1 MRLFTPMF
9 MKPSDIYLIAKSLR
23 IGLCPIRLPVAYHG
37 MLDFVPVKI
46 ENLLLKSFDPI
57 FLGSQAPLKHIKA
70 FRDQE
75 FIHAFNA
82 AGMYDEVASNAGL
95 INMSIQHENHFAGF
109 LIPRSLRNGDIVLGP
124 MPFC

>member
-37 MLDFVPVKI
+37 LVDFVPVKI

-57 FLGSQAPLKHIKA
+57 FLGSQVPLKHIKA
-70 FRDQE
+70 FRDKE